1 MKHFVSYHNADKMG
15 YAYEDALPFSVGTT
29 KSVDRLVGNRVWSIS
44 GEGKPRTYRL
54 RDTYIVDSIGESDQ
68 EQFVNFACGSNGIA
82 FEPPVVLNRL
92 PWFPAFLKS
101 QSNFSLGLQQIKD
114 EFVAHFEAL
123 TQSPRKIGS
132 TMLSPDEVEPGKT
145 YREGTVVSVTVNA
158 YERNPIA
165 RKCCIDHYGPTC
177 VVCGFIFGLVYGSL
191 AEGFIHVHHI
201 KPLSEIGE
209 EYEVDPVADLRPV
222 CANCH
227 AIIHLGGGCRS
238 IEQARHLVD
247 PRVLEFWASLAKKSA
262 TAAQPRG

>member
-15 YAYEDALPFSVGTT
+15 YAYEDAVPFSVGTT

-54 RDTYIVDSIGESDQ
+54 HDTYIVDRIGIS
-68 EQFVNFACGSNGIA
+68 EQDEFVNVALGSTGIVLD
-82 FEPPVVLNRL
+82 PPAVLNHL

-101 QSNFSLGLQQIKD
+101 QSNFSLGLQQIKED
-114 EFVAHFEAL
+114 FVAHFVAL
-123 TQSPRKIGS
+123 TPGLRNAVSTTISPEEVD
-132 TMLSPDEVEPGKT
+132 PDKT
-145 YREGTVVSVTVNA
+145 YREGAVVRVTVNA

-165 RKCCIDHYGPTC
+165 RSRCIGHYGPTC
-177 VVCGFIFGLVYGSL
+177 VVCGFNFSAVYGPL

-209 EYEVDPVADLRPV
+209 EYEVDPIADLRPV

-238 IEQARHLVD
+238 IEQARDLVD
-247 PRVLEFWASLAKKSA
+247 PRVLAFWASFPEQGR
-262 TAAQPRG
+262 AADRPRD